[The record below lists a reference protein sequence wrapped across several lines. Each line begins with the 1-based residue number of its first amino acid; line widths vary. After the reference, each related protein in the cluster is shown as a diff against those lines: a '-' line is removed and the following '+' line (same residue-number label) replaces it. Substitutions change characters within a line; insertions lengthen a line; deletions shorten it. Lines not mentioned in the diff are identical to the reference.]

1 MYGKDEPKPK
11 DRDSWPRWLL
21 QQGPAW
27 ITAITGAVVAL
38 ALGAGV
44 GYGASKVQQSE
55 PRPTVTVT
63 ARPTVTVTATTG
75 STGTQASPPTNSS
88 SSTPLTTQLPVGQ
101 AFTKGSFTISDSGV
115 DLDRNPVESGN
126 VSTGS
131 SEITAEYP
139 TGLYFY
145 GAQDTAQWKQPGVP
159 TQSECHN
166 AEISDGVANLNY
178 DLTSVQQ
185 SGQQARF
192 CILTNEGRDAYVVI
206 PGKTIVS
213 SNPFPAEAFV
223 WTMKI
228 PVS

>member
-11 DRDSWPRWLL
+11 DRDSWPRLLL

-44 GYGASKVQQSE
+44 GYGAGKVQQSK

-63 ARPTVTVTATTG
+63 VTATMG
-75 STGTQASPPTNSS
+75 STGTHASPPTNSS
-88 SSTPLTTQLPVGQ
+88 GPTPLTTQLPAGQ
-101 AFTKGSFTISDSGV
+101 AFTKGGFAISDSGV

-126 VSTGS
+126 VSAGT
-131 SEITAEYP
+131 SEIIAKYP

-145 GAQDTAQWKQPGVP
+145 GAKVTAQWQQPGVP

-166 AEISDGVANLNY
+166 AEISDGVAYLNY

-192 CILTNEGRDAYVVI
+192 CILTDEGRDAYVII
-206 PGKTIVS
+206 PGSTIVS
-213 SNPFPAEAFV
+213 NEPFPAEAFV
-223 WTMKI
+223 WATKI